1 MRLSVSGGLIR
12 MTKIKYCQHNKKF
25 GSKSLYK
32 LMKEEFPELEHKK
45 KDCLGECKSCRKHS
59 IAKIGKSELL
69 CADSPEQLYEALK
82 GLIAASRDGREK
94 VRAI

>member
-1 MRLSVSGGLIR
+1 

-32 LMKEEFPELEHKK
+32 LMKEQFPEIEHKK
-45 KDCLGECKSCRKHS
+45 KDCLGECKSCKHHS
-59 IAKIGKSELL
+59 IAKIGKSQLL
-69 CADSPEQLYEALK
+69 CADSPEELYEELK
-82 GLIAASRDGREK
+82 AILAATRDGQTN